1 MKRNDVAPILALI
14 NRLTRQDGLSEAQCD
29 ANMHWLLCWLATP
42 LQRPGTKLQ
51 TAVVI
56 QGAQGSGKSLLA
68 QAMLKIYG
76 EQAAEVGPEQLHSVF
91 TDWISQKTFVAVE
104 EGFSSRNLFRDFV
117 KKLIT
122 SPTIE
127 INTKH
132 QPVRVEP
139 NKANFIFLSG
149 EAHSFAFASGEG
161 QRRFFVIEPK
171 AAPRDPG
178 FFVEIMR
185 WIESEGSGE
194 AFRQYLLEYPVTDF
208 SFGGQPKGLEGSA
221 A

>member
-1 MKRNDVAPILALI
+1 MKPKDVAPMLALI

-29 ANMHWLLCWLATP
+29 ANMHWLMCWLAIP

-56 QGAQGSGKSLLA
+56 QGAPGSGKSLLA

-76 EQAAEVGPEQLHSVF
+76 DQAVEVGPEQLHSVF
-91 TDWISQKTFVAVE
+91 TDWISNKTFVAVE
-104 EGFSSRNLFRDFV
+104 EAPSPRNLMRDFI

-122 SPTIE
+122 SPTVE
-127 INTKH
+127 IHTKY

-149 EAHSFAFASGEG
+149 EARPFASDDT

-171 AAPRDPG
+171 AAPREPG
-178 FFVEIMR
+178 FFIDTIR
-185 WIESEGSGE
+185 WIEREGGAE

-208 SFGGQPKGLEGSA
+208 SFGGQSGGA

>member
-1 MKRNDVAPILALI
+1 MKRNNVAPMLALI

-29 ANMHWLLCWLATP
+29 ANMRRLLCWLATP

-51 TAVVI
+51 TSVVI
-56 QGAQGSGKSLLA
+56 HGAPGSGKSLLV

-76 EQAAEVGPEQLHSVF
+76 DQAAEVGPEQLHSSF
-91 TDWISQKTFVAVE
+91 TDWISNKTFVAVE
-104 EGFSSRNLFRDFV
+104 ESLSKRNLMRDFI
-117 KKLIT
+117 KKLAT

-127 INTKH
+127 IHTRY
-132 QPVRVEP
+132 QPVRFEP

-149 EAHSFAFASGEG
+149 DANPLARDDG

-171 AAPRDPG
+171 AAPREPC
-178 FFVEIMR
+178 FFGETIR
-185 WIESEGSGE
+185 WMEREGGAE
-194 AFRQYLLEYPVTDF
+194 AFRQYLLDYPITDF
-208 SFGGQPKGLEGSA
+208 PFGGQPKGQQGGA